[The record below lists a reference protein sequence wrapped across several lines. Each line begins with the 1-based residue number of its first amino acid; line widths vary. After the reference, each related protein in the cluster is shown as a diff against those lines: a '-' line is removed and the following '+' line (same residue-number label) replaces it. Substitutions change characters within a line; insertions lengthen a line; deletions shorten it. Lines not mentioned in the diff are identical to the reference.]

1 MRRRRAPERIIAPD
15 PKYNSVLVSKF
26 INNLMWDGKKETA
39 RKILYKSLEL
49 IQKKTGEDGYQ
60 IFLKAI
66 ENVKPEIEVRA
77 RRVGG
82 ATYQVPVEIRPKRQ
96 ISLAIKW
103 IIQAARS
110 RSERTMIQRLA
121 NELIDASKG
130 IGNAVKIRENT
141 HKMAEANRVFAHYR
155 WWKQLL

>member
-1 MRRRRAPERIIAPD
+1 MRRRRAPERPVEAD
-15 PKYNSVLVSKF
+15 PKYGSVLVSKF
-26 INNLMWDGKKETA
+26 INNLMWDGKKSKA
-39 RKILYKSLEL
+39 RKILYSALEL
-49 IQKKTGEDGYQ
+49 CQKKTGEDGYQ

-103 IIQAARS
+103 IIQAARN
-110 RSERTMIQRLA
+110 RSERTMVERLA
-121 NELIDASKG
+121 NEILDASKG
-130 IGNAVKIRENT
+130 VGNAIKIRENT
-141 HKMAEANRVFAHYR
+141 HKMAEANKVFAHYR
-155 WWKQLL
+155 W

>member
-96 ISLAIKW
+96 ISLAINW

-110 RSERTMIQRLA
+110 RSERTMIERLA

-155 WWKQLL
+155 W